1 MSSTARTRSTA
12 GLDQGLDRET
22 PGRMVIGMASAAVF
36 ILLCATYWHAVR
48 DMYMNWRLADSYYS
62 HGFLVAPISMY
73 LVWTKRAALGSAA
86 FMPSAMGYPVVL
98 ASGLMLLAGDFL
110 GFAVVQQVSLI
121 PMILGVSLL
130 VFGREITRIV
140 WFPIVF
146 LLMMVPIPSSITQNV
161 VFDLKIV
168 AAEAAVM
175 LGRLLTLPMVR
186 EGSYIYFKNDSLL
199 VGNVCGG
206 LRSLIALFS
215 VGLLMAN
222 ISRTRPWARAAVI
235 AMSIPIAV
243 AANVVRIFALC
254 LVGYFWGSDVAVG
267 VFHDVSG
274 LLIFAVAF
282 GLFFALESVLRRFGS
297 DDKLQEEA
305 GSA

>member
-1 MSSTARTRSTA
+1 MSTTERTGSAA
-12 GLDQGLDRET
+12 GLDQGMVRAT
-22 PGRMVIGMASAAVF
+22 PGRMVIGMASVAMF
-36 ILLCATYWHAVR
+36 FLLCATYWHAIR

-62 HGFLVAPISMY
+62 HGFLVAPISIY
-73 LVWTKRAALGSAA
+73 LVWAKRGALASAVP
-86 FMPSAMGYPVVL
+86 MPSALGYPVVL
-98 ASGLMLLAGDFL
+98 ASGLMLLVGDFL
-110 GFAVVQQVSLI
+110 GFAVIQQVSLV
-121 PMILGVSLL
+121 PMIFGVSLL
-130 VFGREITRIV
+130 VFGREMTRIV

-168 AAEAAVM
+168 AAEAAVV
-175 LGRLLTLPMVR
+175 LGRLSTLPMVR

-222 ISRTRPWARAAVI
+222 ISRTRPWARVAVI
-235 AMSIPIAV
+235 ALSIPIAV
-243 AANVVRIFALC
+243 AANVIRIFALC
-254 LVGYFWGSDVAVG
+254 LVGYFWGSGVAGG

-274 LLIFAVAF
+274 ILIFVVAF

-297 DDKLQEEA
+297 GDELQEEA
-305 GSA
+305 RPA